1 MLDKLLKMDSALLTI
16 KAQIAKYT
24 ALFAAD
30 GTIDATE
37 QAFLNAL
44 EEDAKRIYEKL
55 GKVIVK
61 AKAVSNE
68 KSATTEKTEELA
80 VEEVVVTV
88 KAADGMEEL
97 EAIPV
102 MSGEEKGSGIEIEVP
117 MAENMSKE
125 YFESIV
131 VSVDFVPRQVF
142 IFAAV
147 EKIINVRSDQMP
159 PF

>member
-44 EEDAKRIYEKL
+44 EEDAKRIDEKL

-68 KSATTEKTEELA
+68 KSATTEKTEALA
-80 VEEVVVTV
+80 V
-88 KAADGMEEL
+88 
-97 EAIPV
+97 
-102 MSGEEKGSGIEIEVP
+102 GE
-117 MAENMSKE
+117 
-125 YFESIV
+125 
-131 VSVDFVPRQVF
+131 
-142 IFAAV
+142 V
-147 EKIINVRSDQMP
+147 EKTAAAGEVETVSAPESAEEETEDIIIKP
-159 PF
+159 

>member
-1 MLDKLLKMDSALLTI
+1 M
-16 KAQIAKYT
+16 
-24 ALFAAD
+24 
-30 GTIDATE
+30 
-37 QAFLNAL
+37 
-44 EEDAKRIYEKL
+44 
-55 GKVIVK
+55 K

-80 VEEVVVTV
+80 VGEVVVTV

-159 PF
+159 PFESIFSISISKGIDAKIVIEGSPFEKKERKEISIPSDEYGGGFIELNLIIK